1 RDDLPRQTDR
11 LPLVRLRRHV
21 LRLGIA
27 VGESRYRR
35 AQRGHRMRLRRRGAY
50 DAEDTLVDPRTVHE
64 LRAEPVERGAIGQ
77 LTVPEEVADLFER
90 GVARE
95 VVDLVAA
102 VDQAALL
109 SHDLADARLRGN
121 NPFQALGGHRNSTFR
136 RGRTMFHEC
145 AGPRGS
151 SGRQDGA
158 FRRRCAGTGWR
169 GRT

>member
-1 RDDLPRQTDR
+1 GLLAGQHVEEVRSQAEILARRDRILALAQPVDRGRERDDLPRQTDR

-95 VVDLVAA
+95 VVD
-102 VDQAALL
+102 
-109 SHDLADARLRGN
+109 
-121 NPFQALGGHRNSTFR
+121 
-136 RGRTMFHEC
+136 
-145 AGPRGS
+145 
-151 SGRQDGA
+151 
-158 FRRRCAGTGWR
+158 
-169 GRT
+169 